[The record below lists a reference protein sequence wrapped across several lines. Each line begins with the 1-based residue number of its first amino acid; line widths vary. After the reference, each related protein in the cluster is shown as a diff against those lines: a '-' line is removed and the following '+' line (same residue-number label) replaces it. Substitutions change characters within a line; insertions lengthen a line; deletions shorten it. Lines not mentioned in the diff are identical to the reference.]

1 MKRVFHKCTKCG
13 FICMTKH
20 IEKNYYICNA
30 CNKHEQLHYDNRI
43 KYLVDKDSFIEINS
57 DMSFADPIQFPGYKE
72 KYNVALEKTRVLE
85 AIITGTA
92 NIDGE
97 KVMLGVMD
105 SRFMMGSMGIVVGEK
120 ITRLFEEACKDST
133 PVIIFSA
140 SGGAR
145 MQEGIFSLM
154 QMAKTTAALAKHNDT
169 GGLFISVLTHP
180 TTGGVS
186 ASYALL
192 GDVNLSEPRT
202 LIGFAGKRV
211 IEQTINETLSEDF
224 QTSEFLLEHGFLD
237 AIIERKELRNT
248 ISHLL
253 KLHKKELD
261 YKSFNCLEYN
271 NNRNIDASDFYIIQ
285 DKDKKDYYNTKET
298 IKRSAW
304 DKVLISRDM
313 NRFRSQD
320 VIHMIFD
327 SFIEFH
333 GDRFSGDDKSMICG
347 ISYFAGIPV
356 TVISQQKG
364 KDMAEMVYRHYGM
377 TFPEGYRK
385 SLRLM
390 KQAEKFKRPIICFID
405 TPGAFPG
412 VSAEEHGQAEAIGKS
427 LFEMSYLKV
436 PIISI
441 VLSEGGSGGALAI
454 GVANKFAMLENSI
467 FSVVSPEGCSSI
479 LWKNS
484 KLASKAAKD
493 LKITAEDLYSFG
505 IIDCIISER
514 GSFAEICKR
523 ISGYIYLALA
533 ECSQITEKELIEN
546 RRKKYRNIDLRY
558 I

>member
-1 MKRVFHKCTKCG
+1 
-13 FICMTKH
+13 MTKH
-20 IEKNYYICNA
+20 IEENHYICNA

-43 KYLVDKDSFIEINS
+43 KHLVDKDSFIETNS
-57 DMSFADPIQFPGYKE
+57 DMSFVDPIQFPGYKE
-72 KYNVALEKTRVLE
+72 KHDIAIAKTNTSE
-85 AIITGTA
+85 AIITGIAT
-92 NIDGE
+92 IDGE

-120 ITRLFEEACKDST
+120 ITRLFEEATEDKT

-154 QMAKTTAALAKHNDT
+154 QMAKTTAALAKYNDL

-192 GDVNLSEPRT
+192 GDINLSEPKT

-211 IEQTINETLSEDF
+211 IEQTINETLSENF

-237 AIIERKELRNT
+237 AIVERKDIRNT

-253 KLHKKELD
+253 KLHK
-261 YKSFNCLEYN
+261 SG
-271 NNRNIDASDFYIIQ
+271 
-285 DKDKKDYYNTKET
+285 KDYISVKYLENKNDLNKVVSEFYTKHANYTTKEYDNMENGT
-298 IKRSAW
+298 KKSSAW
-304 DKVLISRDM
+304 DKVLVSRDI
-313 NRFRSQD
+313 NRFRSHD
-320 VIHMIFD
+320 IIHMIFN

-347 ISYFAGIPV
+347 VAYFAGIPV
-356 TVISQQKG
+356 TIISQQKG
-364 KDMAEMVYRHYGM
+364 KDMAEMEYRHYGM
-377 TFPEGYRK
+377 SLPEGYRK

-412 VSAEEHGQAEAIGKS
+412 VSAEEHGQAEAIGKN
-427 LFEMSYLKV
+427 LFEMSHLKV

-441 VLSEGGSGGALAI
+441 VLGEGGSGGALAI
-454 GVANKFAMLENSI
+454 GVANKFVMLENSI

-479 LWKNS
+479 LWKDS
-484 KLASKAAKD
+484 KMASKAAEY

-505 IIDCIISER
+505 IIDGIISER
-514 GSFAEICKR
+514 GSLTEICKQ
-523 ISGYIYLALA
+523 ISDYIYTTLA
-533 ECSQITEKELIEN
+533 EYSHIPEKGLIED
-546 RRKKYRNIDLRY
+546 RRQKYRNIDLLY
-558 I
+558 NINK